1 VEIERLVGV
10 YGKNDNDLVFTFQCR
25 AVGGQL
31 STSDESD
38 EYGYFPID
46 QIPLNTSPKHV
57 ERIRDAQ
64 HWDAAPVFC
73 RQSGLSSREYF
84 ASIYYRLHQDELL
97 EAFETDAACW
107 SQVIAGQW
115 GVDFSARV
123 VSAARLRFAALVPQV
138 PLHWRG

>member
-1 VEIERLVGV
+1 MEPAWRRLEGNELPNETALRETREETGLEVEIERLVGV

-38 EYGYFPID
+38 EYGYFTTD

-64 HWDAAPVFC
+64 HWDATPVFC
-73 RQSGLSSREYF
+73 RQSGLS
-84 ASIYYRLHQDELL
+84 
-97 EAFETDAACW
+97 
-107 SQVIAGQW
+107 
-115 GVDFSARV
+115 
-123 VSAARLRFAALVPQV
+123 
-138 PLHWRG
+138 